1 MSGKI
6 SQGLARVPAPALFLL
21 GGGSQYLGAAVA
33 VGLFRELDPAA
44 VAWLRLVGAAVVL
57 VAWRRP
63 RPVAWRGRGLLLAG
77 AFGLVT
83 GVMNVAFYEAI
94 DRLPLGTAVAVEFCG
109 PVAVAALASRGAR
122 DWAALVLAGLGVT
135 LIADVQWAGSA
146 SGVLWALAAATA
158 WAGYIVLAKRVA
170 QGGNGVDGLAVGF
183 AVASVLLVPLVLGSG
198 RVWGSPRLLL
208 LGVGVGVLSS
218 VLPYVLDQ
226 VVLRRIGRA
235 RFAVLLAL
243 LPVTAAL
250 VGLVA
255 LGQVPGWAEGAG
267 ILAVMVAVM
276 LRSRDDDPER
286 SGVPPAGAGGPGS
299 ASV

>member
-1 MSGKI
+1 
-6 SQGLARVPAPALFLL
+6 
-21 GGGSQYLGAAVA
+21 
-33 VGLFRELDPAA
+33 
-44 VAWLRLVGAAVVL
+44 
-57 VAWRRP
+57 
-63 RPVAWRGRGLLLAG
+63 
-77 AFGLVT
+77 
-83 GVMNVAFYEAI
+83 
-94 DRLPLGTAVAVEFCG
+94 
-109 PVAVAALASRGAR
+109 
-122 DWAALVLAGLGVT
+122 
-135 LIADVQWAGSA
+135 
-146 SGVLWALAAATA
+146 
-158 WAGYIVLAKRVA
+158 
-170 QGGNGVDGLAVGF
+170 
-183 AVASVLLVPLVLGSG
+183 VLLVPLVLGSG

-218 VLPYVLDQ
+218 VLPYALDQ
-226 VVLRRIGRA
+226 VVLRRIGQA

-286 SGVPPAGAGGPGS
+286 AGAPPAGTGGPGS

>member
-21 GGGSQYLGAAVA
+21 GGGSQYVGAAVA
-33 VGLFRELDPAA
+33 VGLFRELEPAA
-44 VAWLRLVGAAVVL
+44 VAWLRLLGAAVVL

-63 RPVAWRGRGLLLAG
+63 PAAAWWGRRLLLAG

-83 GVMNVAFYEAI
+83 GVMNAAFYEAI

-122 DWAALVLAGLGVT
+122 DWAALVLAGLGVV

-170 QGGNGVDGLAVGF
+170 QGGNGVDRLAVGF

-198 RVWGSPRLLL
+198 RLWGSPRLLL

-286 SGVPPAGAGGPGS
+286 AGAPPAGTGGPGS

>member
-21 GGGSQYLGAAVA
+21 GGGSQYVGAAVA
-33 VGLFRELDPAA
+33 VGLFRELEPAA
-44 VAWLRLVGAAVVL
+44 VAWLRLLGAAVVL

-63 RPVAWRGRGLLLAG
+63 PAAAWWGRGLLLAG

-83 GVMNVAFYEAI
+83 GVMNAAFYEAI

-122 DWAALVLAGLGVT
+122 DWAALVLAGLGVV

-146 SGVLWALAAATA
+146 SGVLWARAAATA

-198 RVWGSPRLLL
+198 RLWGSPRLLL

-286 SGVPPAGAGGPGS
+286 AGAPPAGAGGPGS